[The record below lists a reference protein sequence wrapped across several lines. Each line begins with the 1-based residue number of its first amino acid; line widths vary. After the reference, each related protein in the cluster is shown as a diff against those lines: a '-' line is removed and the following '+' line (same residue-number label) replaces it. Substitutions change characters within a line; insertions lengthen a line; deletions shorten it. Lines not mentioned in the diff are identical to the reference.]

1 MMWAPPADHFTS
13 PVEKGL
19 RLLMKRFDWDS
30 RDYEK
35 HSASQQK
42 WARELIT
49 RLSLE
54 GTERLLDIGCGDG
67 KVTAEI
73 AAILKDGSVVGIDSS
88 ESMIQLARKRY
99 PASRYPNLIFV
110 LMDAVN
116 LRFQNR
122 FDVVFSNAALH
133 WVKDHRPVVEAI
145 YQCLKPGGRI
155 VLQMGGTGNART
167 LIGVMEELT
176 AHPSWSGWFEDFEF
190 PYGFLAADDYLQ
202 LLNEAGFADSS
213 AELIEKDMVHDGEDG
228 LKGWIRTTWLPY
240 TQRLPERL
248 RDEFIDLVAARYL
261 ELEPLDASGKAH
273 VDMVRL
279 QAEARKPGK

>member
-1 MMWAPPADHFTS
+1 
-13 PVEKGL
+13 
-19 RLLMKRFDWDS
+19 MKRFNWDS

-42 WARELIT
+42 WARELIA

-54 GTERLLDIGCGDG
+54 GTESLIDIGCGDG

-73 AAILKDGSVVGIDSS
+73 AAVLKGGSVVGIDSS

-99 PASRYPNLIFV
+99 PANRYPNLIFV
-110 LMDAVN
+110 LMDVVDM
-116 LRFQNR
+116 RFQSR

-145 YQCLKPGGRI
+145 HRCLKPGGRLL
-155 VLQMGGTGNART
+155 LQMGGTGNART
-167 LIGVMEELT
+167 LIGVLEELIVQ
-176 AHPSWSGWFEDFEF
+176 PSWSGWFEDFEF
-190 PYGFLAADDYLQ
+190 PYDFLDAEHYLQ
-202 LLNEAGFADSS
+202 LLDDAGFVDSS
-213 AELIEKDMVHDGEDG
+213 AELIEKDMIHDGEDG

-240 TQRLPERL
+240 TQRLPERS
-248 RDEFIDLVAARYL
+248 RDEFVDMVANRYL
-261 ELEPLDASGKAH
+261 ELVPLDSSSKAH

-279 QAEARKPGK
+279 QAEARKPES

>member
-1 MMWAPPADHFTS
+1 
-13 PVEKGL
+13 
-19 RLLMKRFDWDS
+19 MKRFDWDS

-110 LMDAVN
+110 LMDAVS